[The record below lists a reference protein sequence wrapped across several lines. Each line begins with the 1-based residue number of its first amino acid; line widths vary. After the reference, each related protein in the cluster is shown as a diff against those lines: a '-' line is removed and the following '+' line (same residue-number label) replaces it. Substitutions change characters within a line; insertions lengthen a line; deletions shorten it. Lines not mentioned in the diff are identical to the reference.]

1 MARLRPG
8 YPPPRPPRSPPALR
22 LPSLPLPPPRLPT
35 LVLLPL
41 ASPFLPLASPLE
53 SGGSVAC
60 EVAAQN
66 PNEIKEQRLH
76 NVTYQTSMLGLT
88 QQNVVLLAH
97 LVRAKNVP
105 KRGA

>member
-1 MARLRPG
+1 M
-8 YPPPRPPRSPPALR
+8 
-22 LPSLPLPPPRLPT
+22 
-35 LVLLPL
+35 
-41 ASPFLPLASPLE
+41 
-53 SGGSVAC
+53 AC